1 MINRSLD
8 VRQRV
13 LSLSGAKPGKG
24 TLQRDFVQSMF
35 STCKWAQESMNGIT
49 WMTDAEG

>member
-13 LSLSGAKPGKG
+13 LSLSGVKPGKRS
-24 TLQRDFVQSMF
+24 LQRKFVHSMF
-35 STCKWAQESMNGIT
+35 SLCEWAQESMNGIT